1 MAGTVDVEAL
11 YRMCEAIDGSAV
23 PSSRTV
29 EFGNIIRGVEGG
41 KNEKLLA
48 SQLICRYLDKFPQFA
63 ESALNA
69 MFSLCEDEDFDVR
82 KYVFKQLS
90 DLADKSGPH
99 VGKVADV
106 LTQLLQMTDPVENK
120 LIQQVLMDV
129 IRKHTVEGL
138 KALLSYV
145 RSPDAGP
152 VRPVAIKFLES
163 KMEELR
169 PKLTL
174 AIQDKIATD
183 LKLAL
188 SVVDGDDFPT
198 IVTLL
203 KSLSA
208 YRSADKIKELYD
220 CIVNQ
225 SQLNLPVNIMDSD
238 RVDQILCCLREAV
251 KLIND
256 ADIQTDQYVEFLLFK
271 VLVQIQVPGMIAIAE
286 DVQTELLR
294 LTADMS
300 TSCKQLQNTDDAL
313 AILSNV
319 LLKQVTDSFTNYT
332 PDSSEAPDVRM
343 TDVEALLL
351 MMNIFGKRSPG
362 FFRAE
367 QHRDALEQLRKR
379 LMAISKTM
387 VSYLTVLTKA
397 NDKAHETS
405 EQKSIKAMAMS
416 SVRNIIALVRGLKF
430 VDSGPTVDS
439 IVPSW
444 KHSVAGKRKWTPTNG
459 SANGA
464 SSGGQ
469 SGSRHKP
476 LETYTPPVGKYSSKI
491 QPYRASRYRGRGR
504 MNWRRGGYGGY
515 A

>member
-129 IRKHTVEGL
+129 LRKHTVEGL

-145 RSPDAGP
+145 CSPDAGP

-163 KMEELR
+163 KMEELC

-188 SVVDGDDFPT
+188 SVVNGDDFPT

-220 CIVNQ
+220 FIVNQ
-225 SQLNLPVNIMDSD
+225 SLLNLPVSIKDINK
-238 RVDQILCCLREAV
+238 VNQILCCLREAV

-256 ADIQTDQYVEFLLFK
+256 ADIQTDQLAEFLLFA
-271 VLVQIQVPGMIAIAE
+271 VVAQIEVPGVSAGE

-294 LTADMS
+294 LTADICV
-300 TSCKQLQNTDDAL
+300 SCNQLGNINDAL
-313 AILSNV
+313 AILAN
-319 LLKQVTDSFTNYT
+319 LLYKVVKHRVAN
-332 PDSSEAPDVRM
+332 DSSNSDEAPDIRT
-343 TDVEALLL
+343 TDVEALLYML
-351 MMNIFGKRSPG
+351 TTFGKRSPG

-367 QHRDALEQLRKR
+367 SHKEALQLFGRC
-379 LMAISKTM
+379 LITISKIMT
-387 VSYLTVLTKA
+387 SYLNVLTKA
-397 NDKAHETS
+397 TARIETS
-405 EQKSIKAMAMS
+405 EQRTARVVETA
-416 SVRNIIALVRGLKF
+416 SVKNIISLVRCLRF
-430 VDSGPTVDS
+430 IDSDPSTDG
-439 IVPSW
+439 IIPSW
-444 KHSVAGKRKWTPTNG
+444 KQVTKGKRTWSSTNG
-459 SANGA
+459 NGT
-464 SSGGQ
+464 SYGG
-469 SGSRHKP
+469 HTPFKP
-476 LETYTPPVGKYSSKI
+476 KPMKLYKQAVGGYSSKFDI
-491 QPYRASRYRGRGR
+491 YRSPGCRMSSSHGRYGR
-504 MNWRRGGYGGY
+504 Y
-515 A
+515 ARY